1 MFVFTRSV
9 LALLAVGLL
18 AAPLAAAA
26 PPRIDGSVMIGETV
40 THLRVE
46 ISRDGAP
53 LGGLKVKVAG
63 RLADEQ
69 GAGRYVLLVQ
79 EALAGPG
86 RPLVVT
92 IEQPVAAGPPIEP
105 VTATIV
111 VAPWIR
117 ITEPAD
123 EAHVGAA
130 APAVPI
136 AWSGGT
142 APYRLTARPEAQP
155 GEYAF
160 DESGI
165 TTSRKS
171 IPMASLKKWKRY
183 LVNVGFEPGAF
194 SFAGP
199 VQLGS
204 RLVLIE
210 RSKPLHL
217 NID

>member
-1 MFVFTRSV
+1 MSTLTRSV
-9 LALLAVGLL
+9 LALLALGLL
-18 AAPLAAAA
+18 AAPLAAAP
-26 PPRIDGSVMIGETV
+26 PPRIDGSVMIGESV

-46 ISRDGAP
+46 ISRGGVP

-69 GAGRYVLLVQ
+69 GAGHYVLLVQ

-86 RPLVVT
+86 RPLQVT
-92 IEQPVAAGPPIEP
+92 IEQPVAAGPPLEP
-105 VTATIV
+105 VTAPIV
-111 VAPWIR
+111 VAPWTR

-123 EAHVGAA
+123 ETHVGAA
-130 APAVPI
+130 ASGVPI

-155 GEYAF
+155 GEVAF

-165 TTSRKS
+165 ATSRRS
-171 IPMASLKKWKRY
+171 IPMASLKKWKRV

-217 NID
+217 NVD